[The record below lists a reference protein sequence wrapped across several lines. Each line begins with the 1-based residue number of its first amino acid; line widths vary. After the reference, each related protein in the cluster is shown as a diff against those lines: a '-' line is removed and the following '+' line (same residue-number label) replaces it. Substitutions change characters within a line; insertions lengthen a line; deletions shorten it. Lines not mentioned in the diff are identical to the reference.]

1 MARQQLHLL
10 VATVTG
16 TAQVMAEDLMPRLT
30 AEFDVRLHLAEDV
43 DSSVFRA
50 GAPLLVFSSTYG
62 KGEVP
67 DPGKPLYEA
76 LRALDGGLE
85 GLRYG
90 VVSLGDAVYAQTFAN
105 GGRLWDKALQAHGAV
120 RLTPLLVL
128 DASAPADPAAALA
141 AWVDLW
147 LAELRA
153 QALAPEGTR

>member
-1 MARQQLHLL
+1 MARQPLHLL

-16 TAQVMAEDLMPRLT
+16 TAQFMAEDLVPRLA

-43 DSSVFRA
+43 DVSVFGA
-50 GAPLLVFSSTYG
+50 GVPLLVFSSTYG

-76 LRALDGGLE
+76 LQALAGDLE

-90 VVSLGDAVYAQTFAN
+90 VVSLGDAIYAQTFAN
-105 GGRLWDKALQAHGAV
+105 GGRLWDQALQAHGAT

-128 DASAPADPAAALA
+128 DASSPVDPAAALDV
-141 AWVDLW
+141 WMDRW

-153 QALAPEGTR
+153 HALAH